1 MGKTYPYN
9 FTSFYI
15 LSITYYAYNR
25 YFLKECFL
33 LVFLWGGERGGVPSY
48 GALSTLGGG
57 TLHKYLTLIL
67 AKQKMGIWRIWMY
80 LEV

>member
-25 YFLKECFL
+25 YFLKECFFTS
-33 LVFLWGGERGGVPSY
+33 FLRGGEIAS
-48 GALSTLGGG
+48 AHNLGG
-57 TLHKYLTLIL
+57 LS
-67 AKQKMGIWRIWMY
+67 R
-80 LEV
+80 